1 MEYFKGMGPVYVL
14 SVISGILCSTIIYL
28 SIKKRNVCDE
38 IVTFNDGTQYE
49 VIEVLSYRNGMSTI
63 KLCNGHVF
71 RTPTLNIK
79 MVEELNK

>member
-1 MEYFKGMGPVYVL
+1 MKFFKGMGLVYVL
-14 SVISGILCSTIIYL
+14 VVISLLLSGAIIYL
-28 SIKKRNVCDE
+28 SIKKRSVCDE

-49 VIEVLSYRNGMSTI
+49 VIEVLSYRNGMTTI

-79 MVEELNK
+79 MVEELKK

>member
-1 MEYFKGMGPVYVL
+1 MKYFKGMGAIYTL
-14 SVISGILCSTIIYL
+14 IVISGILFGVIIYQG
-28 SIKKRNVCDE
+28 IKKRSVCDE

-49 VIEVLSYRNGMSTI
+49 VTEVSSYRNGMSTI

-79 MVEELNK
+79 MVEELKK

>member
-1 MEYFKGMGPVYVL
+1 MKYFKGMGAIYTL
-14 SVISGILCSTIIYL
+14 IVISGILFGDIIYQE
-28 SIKKRNVCDE
+28 IKKRGVCDE

-49 VIEVLSYRNGMSTI
+49 VTEVSSYRNGMTTI

-79 MVEELNK
+79 MVEELKK